1 VKNRIAIGYCS
12 GRSEERQVGFLGAQM
27 HGMGSLELRLR
38 RTAEGGCPDMSC
50 RRQAVVPRYFTV
62 TVSNWAPLTT

>member
-1 VKNRIAIGYCS
+1 
-12 GRSEERQVGFLGAQM
+12 M